1 MVSPTLP
8 GLYDLSNMKLRPL
21 YPCLALVTLLGGPG
35 VFAADSFCPEPA
47 FIRKAAP
54 SIAEQLKP
62 LADLLATGEGDYNS
76 VNRGY
81 AGDTP
86 GGMRSVTGSS
96 LTAYTVAQVMGLQR
110 TRVYAVGRYQFIPS
124 TLRFAVDASGVN
136 VTDKFDAVT
145 QDRLMAALI
154 AYKRPA
160 ILSYLQGSHNN
171 LSYALDELAR
181 EWASVEYR
189 GGRSYYTVG
198 GNRAHISRA
207 QAAKVLQEIKASW
220 QENGELP

>member
-1 MVSPTLP
+1 M
-8 GLYDLSNMKLRPL
+8 
-21 YPCLALVTLLGGPG
+21 TLLGGPG
-35 VFAADSFCPEPA
+35 VFAADAFCPEPA
-47 FIRKAAP
+47 FVREAAP
-54 SIAEQLKP
+54 SITDQLKP
-62 LADLLATGEGDYNS
+62 LADLLATGEGNYNS

-86 GGMRSVTGSS
+86 GGIEYMTGRDFDF
-96 LTAYTVAQVMGLQR
+96 YTVGQVMQMQDWMI
-110 TRVYAVGRYQFIPS
+110 YAVGRYQLIPS
-124 TLRFAVDASGVN
+124 TMRFAVNASGVN
-136 VTDKFDAVT
+136 MDDKFTPEV

-171 LSYALDELAR
+171 LSHALDELAR